1 MKKAANH
8 STIEEVRKQFQVWR
22 TTRRNRREPIPDH
35 LWNAAIEL
43 CRIHPV
49 SSVCKELKLCYTDLK
64 TRLNLPKPPHG
75 DEGNPPLFHQVEVG
89 TLFAPQDQWQM
100 VCQRADGA
108 VLRLSASGSYPP
120 PVADIL
126 KGFLP

>member
-22 TTRRNRREPIPDH
+22 ATRRNRREPIPDH
-35 LWNAAIEL
+35 LWDAAIEL
-43 CRIHPV
+43 CRIHGV
-49 SSVCKELKLCYTDLK
+49 SSVCKELKLCYTDMK
-64 TRLNLPKPPHG
+64 NRLNPPKPNHC
-75 DEGNPPLFHQVEVG
+75 DEGNPAVFHQVDVG
-89 TLFAPQDQWQM
+89 ALFASHHQWQM

-108 VLRLSASGSYPP
+108 VLSLSGSGACPP
-120 PVADIL
+120 PVTDIL